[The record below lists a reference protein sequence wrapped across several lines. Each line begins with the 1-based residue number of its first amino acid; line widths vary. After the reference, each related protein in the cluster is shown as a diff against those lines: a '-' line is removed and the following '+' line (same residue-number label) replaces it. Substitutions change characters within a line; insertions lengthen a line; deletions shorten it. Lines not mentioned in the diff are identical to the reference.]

1 MRFLTAHTL
10 QLKAKKKLSSFDFY
24 LLSFSYLYANFRC
37 MSKKGKLLIVD
48 DNKNILSAVKMLT
61 ESCFEKVIT
70 LPSPA
75 SLISTIQTENPDVL
89 LLDMNFHAG
98 INTGNEG
105 IFWLNEVNS
114 KFPKLKVVLFTA
126 YADVDLAVRAMKD
139 GAFDFIVKPW
149 NNEKL
154 IETLLNAYN
163 EGKGKKL
170 RKDVT
175 PAASQMFWGN
185 SPEMMRVRN
194 IVERVAATDAN
205 ILITGEN
212 GTGKEVLAREIH
224 SLSTRCG
231 REMISLDMGA
241 IPDTLFESELFGHK
255 KGAFTDA
262 HSDREG
268 KMEAA
273 NNSTLFMDEIANMPL
288 HLQAKLLTALQNR
301 SITRLGTNNPVNIDI
316 RLITATNRDLFEM
329 SEKGD
334 FRQDLLFR
342 INTIHINIPPLRNR
356 REDII
361 PLAEMFLKRYSEK
374 YKKDNLDI
382 SDSAKESLLSHS
394 WDGNIRELQH
404 TMEKAVIMCDDN
416 VIKPEH
422 LGLYSTTKVAS
433 SNEDMTLEEVERK
446 AISDAMNSCDGNLSI
461 VAQKLGITRQT
472 LYNKIKRFGL

>member
-1 MRFLTAHTL
+1 
-10 QLKAKKKLSSFDFY
+10 
-24 LLSFSYLYANFRC
+24 

-48 DNKNILSAVKMLT
+48 DNPNILSAVKMLT
-61 ESCFEKVIT
+61 ERHFEKVTT
-70 LPSPA
+70 LSSPK
-75 SLISTIQTENPDVL
+75 SLISTIQTESPDVI

-105 IFWLNEVNS
+105 IFWLNEVNN
-114 KFPKLKVVLFTA
+114 KFQKIKVVLFTA

-163 EGKGKKL
+163 EGKTKTKSSNNN
-170 RKDVT
+170 VT
-175 PAASQMFWGN
+175 DKRSSMFWGN
-185 SPEMMRVRN
+185 SPDMLRIKN

-205 ILITGEN
+205 IMITGEN

-224 SLSTRCG
+224 SLSSRCNN
-231 REMISLDMGA
+231 EMISLDMGA

-262 HSDREG
+262 RDDRAG

-273 NNSTLFMDEIANMPL
+273 NNSTLFMDEIGNLPL

-301 SITRLGTNNPVNIDI
+301 TVTRLGTNKAIPVDI
-316 RLITATNRDLFEM
+316 RLITATNRDLFDMAEK
-329 SEKGD
+329 SE

-342 INTIHINIPPLRNR
+342 INTIHVNIPPLRNR
-356 REDII
+356 KDDII
-361 PLAEMFLKRYSEK
+361 PLAEMFLSRYSEK
-374 YKKDNLDI
+374 YKKENVVI
-382 SDSAKESLLSHS
+382 SASAAEKMLSHR

-404 TMEKAVIMCDDN
+404 TIEKAVIMCEGN
-416 VIKPEH
+416 IIKPEH
-422 LGLYSTTKVAS
+422 LGLYESIKPSALDE
-433 SNEDMTLEEVERK
+433 NATLEDIERK
-446 AISDAMNSCDGNLSI
+446 AIVDAINSNNGNLSL

-472 LYNKIKRFGL
+472 LYNKIKRYGL